1 MLRRYEITVQRAN
14 SGRLYVARLETE
26 THYAIGRADTPEEAV
41 QNAALEAS
49 MIVHDDYMAH
59 NETRTRGYA
68 A

>member
-1 MLRRYEITVQRAN
+1 MVRSYTVTVQR
-14 SGRLYVARLETE
+14 SHVGRLYVARFETD

-49 MIVHDDYMAH
+49 MIVHDDYEKAQH
-59 NETRTRGYA
+59 HA